1 MRQGQ
6 YVRCPIVVE
15 ENDNKYPRSF
25 VLGKIMEINSISE
38 EVRVS
43 LFDLRRSGGF
53 FAHAFDKTVFAM
65 DKVSHCPAARKAP
78 VNTTMGKGKILRLC
92 EEQEEWFFYYVL
104 LENGVIEKFSEENM
118 EIEYSAADYSPVE
131 QLRQYEFQNP
141 TWYANRLC
149 VSANLHMIE
158 NAIYGFEVLA
168 GCRTFLMAHQISTVV
183 RAFEEPT
190 VSYMLA
196 DAVGLG
202 KTIEACGIIKIMCSE
217 NQNLRVLYLLPGALA
232 AQWENELRLKFGIQA
247 SHNSAMGAY
256 VNHFILPI
264 EDLDEYCEELAYPW
278 DLVLV
283 DETHRLLGMEE
294 KYRLVLSLT
303 QRCKH
308 VLLLSATPIQDRKEE
323 YLKLLTLLLPD
334 QYGNMDIE
342 LFSDILSK
350 QKKIQRRVNAMLRH
364 MKSYEEYKEDTY
376 DKIVELADSLND
388 KHLARLA
395 AKIELESVDGGCEA
409 AGKALSYVSEN
420 YRIER
425 KVIRNRREYIAATL
439 GKRVLFARPYEMASE
454 TECYNEENT
463 YYSLLQYLKSALE
476 NGQTDVSVAEVLLQA
491 MFSSPWALLDTLQ
504 EYGVTD
510 EGVLTDARLWR
521 AQAEEE
527 IGMAD
532 ILLDQEPDRIRGR
545 LVRIVDY
552 IEQEIGWSER
562 DCGKIV
568 IFSEFKQT
576 IEKLGE
582 LLERRKI
589 CYSKFCAGLDRET
602 LENNVYEFQNNG
614 DCKIILCDATGG
626 EGRNFQI
633 ADWLIFTDLPWN
645 ANAIE
650 QRIGRLDRLGRDAGH
665 LEVRLAVFYSQR
677 TIEEQL
683 FHIWKRGLGV
693 FEQSLSGLE
702 IITGELN
709 QTIGDAFG
717 EDIYNGLENSLADI
731 IELMENAREAV
742 EEEQLYDS
750 GSVLY
755 RPLSQAVEQM
765 LQTYQGS
772 EGNLFQSA
780 MLGWSTQAGL
790 RSNATENPNII
801 EFGEYRFSPR
811 AAIQALFIPPDW
823 TKYENTSIMRREGK
837 ILGTFDRGTAI
848 KREDMLFF
856 APEDPVFDSI
866 VGNAASNGRGR
877 CCAFEAKA
885 DFAYAGLLFVYNV
898 EPDENYLLEK
908 GVSLHLLSQFRMYLP
923 MEQIKVFIP
932 LTAGSKEVPEE
943 KLSAF
948 LADKQNI
955 MDAVHIGSRK
965 TLKPGYARLE
975 RFINENPK
983 DNWRNVV
990 NSAERTA
997 TVRARKRA
1005 GELAELK
1012 TAKREMIRILNGLE
1026 SVCLYL
1032 GKDFSQVEDM
1042 REQYKAV
1049 YHALTN
1055 FHVTVDSVC
1064 LIRTSVR

>member
-25 VLGKIMEINSISE
+25 VLGKIMEINTVSE

-43 LFDLRRSGGF
+43 LFDLRSSGGF
-53 FAHAFDKTVFAM
+53 FAHAFDRTVFAM
-65 DKVSHCPAARKAP
+65 DKVSHCLAARKAP
-78 VNTTMGKGKILRLC
+78 VNTPRGKGKIIRWC
-92 EEQEEWFFYYVL
+92 GEREEWFFYYVL
-104 LENGVIEKFSEENM
+104 LENGEIEKFSEESM

-131 QLRQYEFQNP
+131 QLGQYEFQNP

-183 RAFEEPT
+183 RAFEEPA
-190 VSYMLA
+190 VRYMLA
-196 DAVGLG
+196 DEVGLG

-217 NQNLRVLYLLPGALA
+217 NQNLRILYLLPGALV

-247 SHNSAMGAY
+247 SHNPAMGAY
-256 VNHFILPI
+256 VNHFILPV
-264 EDLDEYCEELAYPW
+264 EDLDEYCEGLAYPW

-283 DETHRLLGMEE
+283 DETHRLLRMED
-294 KYRLVLSLT
+294 KYGLVRSLT

-323 YLKLLTLLLPD
+323 YLKLLALLLPD
-334 QYGNMDIE
+334 QYGNMDLEI
-342 LFSDILSK
+342 FSDILSK

-395 AKIELESVDGGCEA
+395 AKIELKSADGGYEA
-409 AGKALSYVSEN
+409 AGKALAYVSEN
-420 YRIER
+420 YRVER
-425 KVIRNRREYIAATL
+425 KVIRNRRDYIAATL
-439 GKRVLFARPYEMASE
+439 GKRVLFACPYEMASE
-454 TECYNEENT
+454 TGCYNEENT
-463 YYSLLQYLKSALE
+463 YYSLLQYLKYALE
-476 NGQTDVSVAEVLLQA
+476 NGQTDVSAAETLLQA
-491 MFSSPWALLDTLQ
+491 KFSSPWALLDTLR
-504 EYGVTD
+504 EYGVAD
-510 EGVLTDARLWR
+510 EGLLTNARLWR

-527 IGMAD
+527 IRMAD
-532 ILLDQEPDRIRGR
+532 VLLDQEPDEIRGR
-545 LVRIVDY
+545 LVRIADY
-552 IEQEIGWSER
+552 IEQETGWSER
-562 DCGKIV
+562 DNGKIV
-568 IFSEFKQT
+568 IFSEFEQT
-576 IEKLGE
+576 IEKLGD

-602 LENNVYEFQNNG
+602 LENNVYEFQNNR
-614 DCKIILCDATGG
+614 DCRIILCDSTGG

-633 ADWLIFTDLPWN
+633 ADWLIFADLPWN

-665 LEVRLAVFYSQR
+665 LEVRLVVFYSQG

-683 FHIWKRGLGV
+683 FHIWERGLGV
-693 FEQSLSGLE
+693 FERSLSGLE
-702 IITGELN
+702 IVTGELN
-709 QTIGDAFG
+709 QTIADALE
-717 EDIYNGLENSLADI
+717 EDIYNGLKNALADI
-731 IELMENAREAV
+731 IDMMENAREAV

-755 RPLSQAVEQM
+755 RPLSQSVEQM
-765 LQTYQGS
+765 LQIYQGS

-790 RSNATENPNII
+790 RSNGTGNPDII

-823 TKYENTSIMRREGK
+823 TKYENTSIVRREGK

-856 APEDPVFDSI
+856 APGDPVYDSI

-898 EPDENYLLEK
+898 EPDENYLLER
-908 GVSLHLLSQFRMYLP
+908 GISLHLLSQFRMYLP
-923 MEQIKVFIP
+923 MEQVKVFIP
-932 LTAGSKEVPEE
+932 LTAGSKEVSEE
-943 KLSAF
+943 KLRAF

-955 MDAVHIGSRK
+955 MNAVHIGSRK
-965 TLKPGYARLE
+965 PLKSGYARLE
-975 RFINENPK
+975 RFMIENPE
-983 DNWRNVV
+983 DSWRNVV
-990 NSAERTA
+990 NAAERAATA
-997 TVRARKRA
+997 RARKKA

-1032 GKDFSQVEDM
+1032 GKDLSQIESI

-1049 YHALTN
+1049 YHALVN

-1064 LIRTSVR
+1064 LMRTNER

>member
-15 ENDNKYPRSF
+15 ENDHRYPRSF
-25 VLGKIMEINSISE
+25 VLGKIMEINTVSE

-53 FAHAFDKTVFAM
+53 FAHAFDRTVFAM

-78 VNTTMGKGKILRLC
+78 VNTPMGKGKILRLC

-104 LENGVIEKFSEENM
+104 LENGVIERFSEENM

-183 RAFEEPT
+183 RAFEESA
-190 VSYMLA
+190 VRYMLA
-196 DAVGLG
+196 DEVGLG

-247 SHNSAMGAY
+247 SRNPAMGAY
-256 VNHFILPI
+256 VNHFILPV
-264 EDLDEYCEELAYPW
+264 EDLDEYCEVLAYPW

-283 DETHRLLGMEE
+283 DETHRLLRMEE

-334 QYGNMDIE
+334 QYGNMDIGV
-342 LFSDILSK
+342 FSDILSK

-376 DKIVELADSLND
+376 EKIVELADSLND

-395 AKIELESVDGGCEA
+395 AKIELESADGGCEA
-409 AGKALSYVSEN
+409 AGKALSYISEN

-425 KVIRNRREYIAATL
+425 KVIRNRREYIADTL
-439 GKRVLFARPYEMASE
+439 GQRVLFECPYEMASE

-463 YYSLLQYLKSALE
+463 YYSLLQYLKYALE
-476 NGQTDVSVAEVLLQA
+476 NGQTDVSVAEILLQA
-491 MFSSPWALLDTLQ
+491 MFSSPWALLDTLR

-510 EGVLTDARLWR
+510 EELLSNVRLWR
-521 AQAEEE
+521 AQAEDE
-527 IGMAD
+527 IRMAD

-552 IEQEIGWSER
+552 IEQETAWAER

-576 IEKLGE
+576 LTKLGDI
-582 LLERRKI
+582 LDKRKI
-589 CYSKFCAGLDRET
+589 GYSKFCAGLDREV
-602 LENNVYEFQNNG
+602 LEDNVYAFQNSR
-614 DCKIILCDATGG
+614 DCRIILCDATGG

-633 ADWLIFTDLPWN
+633 ADWLIFIDLPWN

-665 LEVRLAVFYSQR
+665 LEVRLVVFYCQR
-677 TIEEQL
+677 TIEEQIFL
-683 FHIWKRGLGV
+683 IWKRGLGA

-709 QTIGDAFG
+709 QTIADALV
-717 EDIYNGLENSLADI
+717 EDIYNGLENSLTDI
-731 IELMENAREAV
+731 IEMMENAREAV

-765 LQTYQGS
+765 LHTYQGS

-790 RSNATENPNII
+790 RSNATGNPNII

-837 ILGTFDRGTAI
+837 IWGTFDRETAI

-856 APEDPVFDSI
+856 APGDPVYDSI

-885 DFAYAGLLFVYNV
+885 DFAYAGFLFVYNV
-898 EPDENYLLEK
+898 EPDENYLLEN

-932 LTAGSKEVPEE
+932 LTAESKEVSEE
-943 KLSAF
+943 KLRAF
-948 LADKQNI
+948 LANKQNI
-955 MDAVHIGSRK
+955 MNAVHLGARK
-965 TLKPGYARLE
+965 TSKSGYARLE
-975 RFINENPK
+975 RFMIENPE
-983 DNWRNVV
+983 DSWHDVV
-990 NSAERTA
+990 DAAERVA
-997 TVRARKRA
+997 TVRARTKA
-1005 GELAELK
+1005 GERAELK

-1064 LIRTSVR
+1064 LIRTSER